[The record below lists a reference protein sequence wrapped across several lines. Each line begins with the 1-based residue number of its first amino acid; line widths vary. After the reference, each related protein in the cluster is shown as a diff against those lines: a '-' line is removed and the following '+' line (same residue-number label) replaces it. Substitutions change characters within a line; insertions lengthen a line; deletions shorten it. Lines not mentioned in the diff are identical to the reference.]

1 MHNATCTNYSL
12 QLFFFNQLI
21 KMAIYSFYKVEQVE
35 LLVRV
40 KLTQYSERKQFA
52 LNLQT

>member
-1 MHNATCTNYSL
+1 MLPVPIAVCNF
-12 QLFFFNQLI
+12 FFFNQLI